1 MARIVRDPL
10 YKQVTDALVELID
23 TEFSPGDRFLS
34 EREVSDRFEISRT
47 TANKV
52 LSNLVIEGVIE
63 FRRGVGTFVRRPRPN
78 VNLRRLVSF
87 TEKARA
93 AGFVPQTH
101 VVSFRE
107 VSIGALTA
115 LPVEEVADSLGA
127 DRDTPVYEA
136 ERVRRLDGRPV
147 IYERRALRSDLCPGL
162 SADELD
168 GSLYTLLLDRF
179 ALQVE
184 SVTQRIGAHNASP
197 SDAAW
202 LEVPVG
208 DAVLVLTSVGYV
220 EGDAPL
226 WYERTLYHG
235 GVYEFVNRLHVDGDV
250 RQSAI
255 DASPHQ
261 NQHEDIER

>member
-23 TEFSPGDRFLS
+23 REFSPGDRFLS

-47 TANKV
+47 TANKA

-63 FRRGVGTFVRRPRPN
+63 FRTGVGTFVRRPRPN

-87 TEKARA
+87 TEKARS
-93 AGFVPQTH
+93 AGFAPQTR

-107 VSIGALTA
+107 VPIGAVSV
-115 LPVEEVADSLGA
+115 LPPDEVADSLGG
-127 DRDTPVYEA
+127 DRRAHVYEI
-136 ERVRRLDGRPV
+136 ERVRRLDGKPV
-147 IYERRALRSDLCPGL
+147 IYERRALRRDLCPGL
-162 SADELD
+162 SADALA
-168 GSLYTLLLDRF
+168 GSLYTLLLERF
-179 ALQVE
+179 ALHIE
-184 SVTQRIGAHNASP
+184 SVTQRIGVRNASP
-197 SDAAW
+197 SDASW
-202 LEVPVG
+202 LEVPPG

-220 EGDAPL
+220 EGDTPL

-235 GVYEFVNRLHVDGDV
+235 AVYEFVNRLHVDGDTN
-250 RQSAI
+250 QSAI

-261 NQHEDIER
+261 NQEAHS